1 MQNHPREAGVEIGTS
16 EEQTIKGTE
25 NKLREI
31 LEGTKQYVVPSYQ
44 RDYAWSTAQWNAL
57 WRPVERQ
64 FDALVNGNSLSPYFL
79 GSLVINAQA
88 DSSASSDEQPR
99 RWDIIDGQQ
108 RLTTIV
114 ILLAALRDAT
124 TSSML
129 REGIDEQI
137 LRNKYASGDGRPKIL
152 PKAADA
158 DGIRDLLVDGGEG
171 GTGRIHVAYTWMR
184 ERVGRLL
191 DVHGSAAASQLR
203 QAILDGLLVVK
214 IEVGEGDNPHRIFQT
229 LNSTGV
235 GLSEVD
241 KLRSHFFMLL
251 PDSHEGAHQTY
262 WRPMEAALGRS
273 FGRFVWVD
281 LASRGNGLEQVK
293 TEAVY
298 EQWQQ
303 ILQDAEHSEEEV
315 TATLKDL
322 HRRHKIFLAA
332 TAPQEG
338 GPAISLR
345 RLNEWSSNVHQPLTH
360 HLLVRHAAGELS
372 DADLRQCLAL
382 IESFLVRRMLV
393 GTPTNNLNRIF
404 TTLVGQVAS
413 FDEPGIVDALH
424 RFLSEPGKYWP
435 TDAELREKAETAT
448 FAAFQRVTQRYFVL
462 RRLEEHRA
470 QDGYIDWTSA
480 NFTLEHFM
488 PQKLNAQWSTYLR
501 ESGVKDVEQ
510 VHRELVDT
518 IGNCTLTSLNQRLS
532 NSFLDRKQE
541 ILSGSTL
548 HLNTEIAESADWLP
562 ENIRPRSRRLIDDAI
577 EIWEGPLATVSDSSA
592 PDLSAV
598 EAALAAL
605 TGAEWTSAHAL
616 AEACEVSYDDVVA
629 YLDEARPI
637 EHQRVLNDDGVPD
650 PRRAWVRDE
659 GLTAIGEHL
668 VALGVLSSTLDL
680 TADKSLFVD
689 GTAIAERVGA

>member
-1 MQNHPREAGVEIGTS
+1 MS

-31 LEGTKQYVVPSYQ
+31 LEGTKQYVVPAYQ
-44 RDYAWSTAQWNAL
+44 RDYAWSTGQWNAL

-88 DSSASSDEQPR
+88 DSSSTSDEQPK
-99 RWDIIDGQQ
+99 RWDVIDGQQ

-124 TSSML
+124 VSAVL

-137 LRNKYASGDGRPKIL
+137 LRNKYASGDGRLKIL

-158 DGIRDLLVDGGEG
+158 EGMRDLLVDGGEG
-171 GTGRIHVAYTWMR
+171 GTGRIHVAYLWMR

-251 PDSHEGAHQTY
+251 PDSHEDAHQTY
-262 WRPMEAALGRS
+262 WRPMEDALGRS
-273 FGRFVWVD
+273 FGRFLWVD

-298 EQWQQ
+298 EHWQQ
-303 ILQDAEHSEEEV
+303 ILQDVEHSETEV

-322 HRRHKIFLAA
+322 HRRHRIFLAA
-332 TAPQEG
+332 TTPLEENLL
-338 GPAISLR
+338 AIPLR
-345 RLNEWSSNVHQPLTH
+345 RLSEWSSNVHQPLTH

-372 DADLRQCLAL
+372 DVDLRQCLAL

-404 TTLVGQVAS
+404 TTLVGQIAS
-413 FDEPGIVDALH
+413 FGEPGIADALH

-435 TDAELREKAETAT
+435 SDAELRDKAETST
-448 FAAFQRVTQRYFVL
+448 FAVFQRVTQRYFVL

-470 QDGYIDWTSA
+470 KDGYIDWTSA

-488 PQKLNAQWSTYLR
+488 PQKLTAQWSTHLR
-501 ESGVKDVEQ
+501 QSGIRDVEH

-518 IGNCTLTSLNQRLS
+518 IGNCTLTSLNQKLS

-541 ILSGSTL
+541 IISGSTL

-562 ENIRPRSRRLIDDAI
+562 DDIRKRSRRLINDAI
-577 EIWEGPLATVSDSSA
+577 EIWEGPLATVSDASA

-598 EAALAAL
+598 EVALAAL
-605 TGAEWTSAHAL
+605 TGAEWTSANAL

-629 YLDEARPI
+629 YLDEARPS
-637 EHQRVLNDDGVPD
+637 EHQRVLNQEGVPD

-659 GLTAIGEHL
+659 GLTSIGEHL
-668 VALGVLSSTLDL
+668 VALGVLDSTVDL

-689 GTAIAERVGA
+689 GTAIAERVGS